1 MDSSYDD
8 SVEDTN
14 EEQIDED
21 KEVGLEDDAIRENTM
36 STIGF
41 AANNLH
47 GNSWREKW
55 PCSVVWKFF
64 SSLQDRV
71 SRVQLEI

>member
-47 GNSWREKW
+47 GNS
-55 PCSVVWKFF
+55 
-64 SSLQDRV
+64 
-71 SRVQLEI
+71 